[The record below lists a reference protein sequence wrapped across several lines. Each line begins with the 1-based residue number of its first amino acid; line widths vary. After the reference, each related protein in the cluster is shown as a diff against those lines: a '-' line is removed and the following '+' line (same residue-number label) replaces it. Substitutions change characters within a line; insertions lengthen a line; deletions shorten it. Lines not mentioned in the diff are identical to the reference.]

1 MVFAST
7 SVAVGRGR
15 MVVTETGQQ
24 TEMGHIAD
32 LLAGTDDEVTPLE
45 AELEVVGKRIAIIVL
60 IVAAVVFFEEVF
72 LAARAETG
80 SFLTMFQHDAFR
92 ENVTEGLLVAVSL
105 AVAAIP
111 EGLPAIV
118 TVALSL
124 GVRRMAEHNALVRRL
139 HAVETLGSTTFICSD
154 KTGTLTLNRMTVRSL
169 LVGTDAAAV
178 TSDWGIEPHAA
189 TPHKPDYE
197 LLLEISASCNDAH
210 YTAEGELVGDP
221 TETALIAAAHNM
233 TPGYLKPARVGE
245 VPFDS
250 ERKRMTTVHRVD
262 SGRVAYVKG
271 GADVVLAL
279 CTTALLRGETVP
291 MTEELRTQLSSAN
304 EQLASTGYRTLAFGM
319 RQLDDAE
326 PDEGE
331 ELERDLTFVGIMG
344 LVDPAR
350 SEVPQAVEECHH
362 AGINVAMVTGD
373 HALTARA
380 IAEQVGI
387 LDCDRVVTGVELEQ
401 MTDDELAAQVEDI
414 RVYARVNPEHKLGSS
429 TRSSATARS
438 SR

>member
-1 MVFAST
+1 
-7 SVAVGRGR
+7 
-15 MVVTETGQQ
+15 
-24 TEMGHIAD
+24 
-32 LLAGTDDEVTPLE
+32 
-45 AELEVVGKRIAIIVL
+45 
-60 IVAAVVFFEEVF
+60 
-72 LAARAETG
+72 
-80 SFLTMFQHDAFR
+80 MFQHDAFR

-169 LVGTDAAAV
+169 LVGADAASV

-197 LLLEISASCNDAH
+197 LLLEIAASCNDAH

-279 CTTALLRGETVP
+279 CSAALLHGETVP
-291 MTEELRTQLSSAN
+291 MTEELRT
-304 EQLASTGYRTLAFGM
+304 R
-319 RQLDDAE
+319 
-326 PDEGE
+326 
-331 ELERDLTFVGIMG
+331 
-344 LVDPAR
+344 
-350 SEVPQAVEECHH
+350 
-362 AGINVAMVTGD
+362 
-373 HALTARA
+373 ALLGQRA
-380 IAEQVGI
+380 
-387 LDCDRVVTGVELEQ
+387 
-401 MTDDELAAQVEDI
+401 
-414 RVYARVNPEHKLGSS
+414 ARVDRIPHARLRDAPPRRCRAQRGRG
-429 TRSSATARS
+429 TRARPDV
-438 SR
+438 RGHHGACRPGTPRGPAGG

>member
-15 MVVTETGQQ
+15 MVVTETGQR
-24 TEMGHIAD
+24 TEMGHTAD

-80 SFLTMFQHDAFR
+80 SFLTMFQHEAFR

-118 TVALSL
+118 TVALSSACA
-124 GVRRMAEHNALVRRL
+124 GWP
-139 HAVETLGSTTFICSD
+139 STT
-154 KTGTLTLNRMTVRSL
+154 RSSPAF
-169 LVGTDAAAV
+169 TCRDAGLHHLHLFGQDRHAHL
-178 TSDWGIEPHAA
+178 EPHDGALAARGNRLGRRDLGLGNRAPGA

-197 LLLEISASCNDAH
+197 LLLEISAACNDAH
-210 YTAEGELVGDP
+210 YTAEDELVGDP
-221 TETALIAAAHNM
+221 TETALIAAAHNL
-233 TPGYLKPARVGE
+233 TPGHLKPARVGE

-271 GADVVLAL
+271 GAEVVLAL
-279 CTTALLRGETVP
+279 CTTALPARRDVAHDGGAALAALLGQRAARVDRVPYARLR
-291 MTEELRTQLSSAN
+291 
-304 EQLASTGYRTLAFGM
+304 
-319 RQLDDAE
+319 DAAARPRRAQRRRGARAR
-326 PDEGE
+326 PDVRRHHGA
-331 ELERDLTFVGIMG
+331 
-344 LVDPAR
+344 VDPAR
-350 SEVPQAVEECHH
+350 SEVPEAVEQCHH
-362 AGINVAMVTGD
+362 AGIKVAMVTGD

-387 LDCDRVVTGVELEQ
+387 WTP
-401 MTDDELAAQVEDI
+401 TASYPA
-414 RVYARVNPEHKLGSS
+414 SS
-429 TRSSATARS
+429 S